1 KHRSGGSLPSTLW
14 TASRDGSLVTA
25 SVPSSPASNCAS
37 RSLLNCI
44 RRRGFA
50 LAIGTIEE
58 IHEVIDFQ
66 PGSILLR
73 SVTELKD
80 AAGIGR
86 DNDFGLSCS
95 HGCQF
100 LREMMLGHAGMDN
113 VVNAGAATAAIRP
126 VHFLQLQFGNSFQQ
140 IPRLVAHP
148 LAVREMAGVL
158 IGR

>member
-1 KHRSGGSLPSTLW
+1 MTISTCRTRLPIAIAVPPPHGVTVAFASAQTRNEAAIWSGIAGKHRSGGSRPSTLW
-14 TASRDGSLVTA
+14 TASRDVSLVTA
-25 SVPSSPASNCAS
+25 SVPSSPASDCAS

-44 RRRGFA
+44 RRRGFG

-86 DNDFGLSCS
+86 DNDFGLSS
-95 HGCQF
+95 
-100 LREMMLGHAGMDN
+100 
-113 VVNAGAATAAIRP
+113 ATDCI
-126 VHFLQLQFGNSFQQ
+126 FSFKRCCAM
-140 IPRLVAHP
+140 PGWL
-148 LAVREMAGVL
+148 MF
-158 IGR
+158 